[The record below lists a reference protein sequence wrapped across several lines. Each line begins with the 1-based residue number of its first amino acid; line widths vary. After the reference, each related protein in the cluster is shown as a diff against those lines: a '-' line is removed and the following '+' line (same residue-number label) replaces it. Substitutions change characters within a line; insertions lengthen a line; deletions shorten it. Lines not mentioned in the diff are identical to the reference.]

1 MPIRMRYTDGSG
13 TTRPWTLKEWV
24 QGKPIGHPSHPMFV
38 HFPIAFYL
46 GVIVF
51 DVMTLIQPNPGL
63 IQAGTYLLVMAVLAT
78 VILLITGLIDWFGM
92 IKGSR
97 KRRKATQHLWTQ
109 LAASSFFIVVLALRW
124 LDRGLDEAQPLWLI
138 LEAIGYVVIATG
150 QYLGGV
156 LVYEMGMRVSTGG
169 MAREPD
175 ERPAAVPP
183 ARP

>member
-46 GVIVF
+46 AVIVF
-51 DVMTLIQPNPGL
+51 DVMTLIQPNAGL
-63 IQAGTYLLVMAVLAT
+63 IQAGTYLLVMAVIGT
-78 VILLITGLIDWFGM
+78 VILLVTGLIDWAGM

-97 KRRKATQHLWTQ
+97 KRRKANQHLLTQ
-109 LAASSFFIVVLALRW
+109 LAASSFFIVVLVLRW
-124 LDRGLDEAQPLWLI
+124 LDRGLAEAEPLWLI
-138 LEAIGYVVIATG
+138 LEAIGYVVIAAG

-156 LVYEMGMRVSTGG
+156 LVYEMAMRVSTGG
-169 MAREPD
+169 TAREPD
-175 ERPAAVPP
+175 ERPAAAPP
-183 ARP
+183 ARS